1 MACGTQVSLRGGR
14 EGWND
19 PLYAK
24 MFILELVG
32 KFTPVLP
39 RVETVC
45 G

>member
-1 MACGTQVSLRGGR
+1 MDNLEVDLDEVKR
-14 EGWND
+14 EF
-19 PLYAK
+19 YAK